1 MVRDGKL
8 LRQLGQTLKRSV
20 AEADL
25 LTLMRELANE
35 LRGGRGGQVDVRS
48 ASRLERD
55 LGIDSL
61 GRTELMLRIE
71 QRFSIQLTVS
81 AMGEVET
88 VCDLLRILNQGKG
101 ARASASVPAITPAL
115 PEVQRGPPEEPER
128 CSKC

>member
-1 MVRDGKL
+1 TPAQL
-8 LRQLGQTLKRSV
+8 LSVSWRVMANFSASPDKALERSV

-25 LTLMRELANE
+25 LTLMRALVNE
-35 LRGGRGGQVDVRS
+35 LSGGRGGQVDVRS

-88 VCDLLRILNQGKG
+88 VGDLLRILNQGKG
-101 ARASASVPAITPAL
+101 ARAPASVLAIT
-115 PEVQRGPPEEPER
+115 
-128 CSKC
+128 